1 MLLLCKERR
10 EVADALKALDRRKR
24 ALDSEL
30 VASASSDLEGFKA
43 TASAFKLSFVA
54 QGSDREST
62 DSKALQA
69 LAGAVASELLQ
80 LAKDPRKVSARQL
93 IALAEQLQATP
104 TKTSKGRAAH
114 IRAL

>member
-1 MLLLCKERR
+1 MNSLCKERR

-24 ALDSEL
+24 SLDSEL
-30 VASASSDLEGFKA
+30 VAAAEHDPEAFKEA
-43 TASAFKLSFVA
+43 ASAYRLSFVA

-80 LAKDPRKVSARQL
+80 LAKDPRRVSARQL

-104 TKTSKGRAAH
+104 TKTTKGRAAH